1 MKREEAE
8 RLVTGLIGSER
19 VKFFLPGVDRSGLQV
34 TVGGQEL
41 TVPVI

>member
-1 MKREEAE
+1 VNREEAE
-8 RLVTGLIGSER
+8 RLVTGLTGSER
-19 VKFFLPGVDRSGLQV
+19 VKFFLPGVDSSGLQV